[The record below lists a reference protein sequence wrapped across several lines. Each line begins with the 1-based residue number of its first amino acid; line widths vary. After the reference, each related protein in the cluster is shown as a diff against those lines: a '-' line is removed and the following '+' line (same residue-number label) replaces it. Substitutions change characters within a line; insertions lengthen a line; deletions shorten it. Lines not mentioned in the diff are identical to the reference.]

1 MVFATWIALICPYMS
16 ILSEQTSQMDR
27 EIWADRRSFTLLR
40 PPIKPSGVVMCC
52 HVWSL
57 QLVWPFKQSASSLLR
72 GVRHEI
78 HSSSVW
84 SRNPAVHLWSSLI
97 IFDILHLKIIEHLWD
112 ISAEARVWTYS
123 VVYALVMTIGITVP
137 FRWHGDLS
145 TDATTISHGFL
156 RWTIWTVAQFRHIPA
171 YSDIFRLVHS
181 ICTA

>member
-16 ILSEQTSQMDR
+16 ILSEQTSQMDSK
-27 EIWADRRSFTLLR
+27 IWADRRSFTLLR

-72 GVRHEI
+72 GWGVRYIAVQFEAEI
-78 HSSSVW
+78 LLYIFDHRW
-84 SRNPAVHLWSSLI
+84 LR
-97 IFDILHLKIIEHLWD
+97 FDILHLKIIEHLWD

-145 TDATTISHGFL
+145 MDATTISHGFL
-156 RWTIWTVAQFRHIPA
+156 RWTIWTLAQFRHIPA